1 MEDKI
6 YLREQIDGCRRKLNT
21 AKLLDCWVLFA
32 AAGGAV
38 AICCE
43 FVSLIWPF
51 YYVWLAVALCFAV
64 GILAGSIYAVCRRA
78 SMRQAALRLDAFGLK
93 ERMVTA
99 CELLEQ
105 DTELAV
111 LQREDACSHYRQN
124 QDRIRIPLM
133 PDRRHILALSLA
145 LAAVLGMSLIPSP
158 VRDRAELQHQVQE
171 QAKEERQELGEL
183 LDALEEVDMASLTQE
198 QRQQLQELTDSLQ
211 RSMEELAAANTW
223 ESLDAATQRLDYKY
237 GQAQSSLEQL
247 AAQMTDPAAAGLAS
261 AQELARA
268 ANRDNYQTAM
278 GTPSAASPGG
288 GQNNSQNNGN
298 QNNGNQNSNGQNSNS
313 QNSGS
318 QNNGSQ
324 NNGGTE
330 NGGQG
335 EGGGENGQ
343 GEGSVSAG
351 SGDDG
356 DGSGDGGNSFGSGEN
371 GQSGSGSGRGTGSS
385 NAAHDYV
392 SIPNA
397 LGEDNSLTG
406 NKNGDRDSDYFR
418 QQNGLAW
425 EGEHVDYN
433 SVIGAYTDNAYEGIA
448 GGRYPSGMESLIRD
462 YFENL
467 NK

>member
-6 YLREQIDGCRRKLNT
+6 YLREQIERCRRKLNI

-43 FVSLIWPF
+43 LVSLIWPF
-51 YYVWLAVALCFAV
+51 YYVWLAVTLCFAA

-99 CELLEQ
+99 CELMEQ

-111 LQREDACSHYRQN
+111 LQRQDACVHYRQS
-124 QDRIRIPLM
+124 QDRIRIPLL

-223 ESLDAATQRLDYKY
+223 ESLDAAAQRLDYKY

-268 ANRDNYQTAM
+268 ANRDNYQTAT

-288 GQNNSQNNGN
+288 DQNNGN
-298 QNNGNQNSNGQNSNS
+298 QNSGNQNSNGQNSNG

-318 QNNGSQ
+318 QSNGSQ

-397 LGEDNSLTG
+397 LGEDDSLTG